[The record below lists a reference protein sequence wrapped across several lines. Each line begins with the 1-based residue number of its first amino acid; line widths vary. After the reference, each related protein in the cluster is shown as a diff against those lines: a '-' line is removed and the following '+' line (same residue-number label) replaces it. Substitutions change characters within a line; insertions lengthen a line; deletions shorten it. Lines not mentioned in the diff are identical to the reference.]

1 MRILHFIKKQP
12 IKLQLW
18 SGIIITVVITLVTL
32 TVSYWQTS
40 KVIYEK
46 NSQFT
51 DKIVENIEQSINS
64 NVDSTSRI
72 MTSITFNESIQQF
85 LVENNTVKKYE
96 LHQQASAFLTKIN
109 TMKSGIRHIILVGK
123 NGNSINL
130 TEGVNTRV
138 TIKKMIDKL
147 PDTYPDKTKIHYL
160 GFEPVSYEGST
171 EELIFVGTTIVSVDP
186 NRYFDE
192 EIGHLILLLE
202 PKSITPSLESMRRDA
217 SGDLYIVD
225 SDNTVL
231 TSSVAGQL
239 GKSKVFD
246 QKKDDIVFSKEL
258 PFFKGKIVSVVKS
271 ESLLKG
277 ISDIRRADTIIFMIV
292 FMFICVQYIIIS
304 RNITQPVRSF
314 VQFISR
320 IKMGKMDMLQ
330 DRIQLEGYAEI
341 TLMAH
346 KFNQLLDEI
355 DSLTKKLLETSA
367 QMYQVE
373 ISKKETELNFL
384 KSQVNPHFLYN
395 TLETIQGISA
405 VRGQMEIAQI
415 TRSLSRVFKYSI
427 KGEEEVLLQEEME
440 QITHYLYIQQVRFE
454 DRVEIRFD
462 LPDEVLAIKVGK
474 MILQP
479 IVENAFIHGVERN
492 INKTELQIM
501 GRLDQ
506 RQDLVLIVQDNG
518 IGMDEDQLMKVR
530 KQLSDVQDPSLL
542 THSKDR
548 QNRIGL
554 ANVHKRI
561 RLTYGEPYGVTL
573 KSKKG
578 KGTEVILRLPGRKNS
593 DV

>member
-32 TVSYWQTS
+32 TISYWQTS

-130 TEGVNTRV
+130 TEGISTRV

-202 PKSITPSLESMRRDA
+202 PKSITPSLESMRQDA

-271 ESLLKG
+271 EALLKG

-518 IGMDEDQLMKVR
+518 IGMDEDQLAKVR